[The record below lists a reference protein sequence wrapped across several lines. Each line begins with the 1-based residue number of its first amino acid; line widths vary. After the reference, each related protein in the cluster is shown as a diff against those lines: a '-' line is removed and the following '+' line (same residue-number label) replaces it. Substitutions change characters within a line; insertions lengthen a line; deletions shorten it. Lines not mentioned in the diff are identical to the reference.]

1 MMRISSRLN
10 LYEMTLDRNKIWYF
24 LDSASNCLQIN
35 CDQHIHSLALSKQRN
50 SNKCISF
57 FQVKFSSSISM
68 ARHSQGST
76 NQSCKRSSVKNFLW
90 TSSNINVFGQLDQ
103 KTVDPWSQHII
114 DYSNDCKT
122 TKITWSK
129 TIEWNLPFG
138 TFSPACVLSHRVS
151 WIENLKSLNMTSD
164 KTKAV

>member
-1 MMRISSRLN
+1 MRISSRLY
-10 LYEMTLDRNKIWYF
+10 LYETILDRNKIWYF

-68 ARHSQGST
+68 ARHSKGST
-76 NQSCKRSSVKNFLW
+76 NQSCKRL
-90 TSSNINVFGQLDQ
+90 SNVYEFCQLDQ

-138 TFSPACVLSHRVS
+138 TFSPACVLLHSES
-151 WIENLKSLNMTSD
+151 SAELKI
-164 KTKAV
+164 